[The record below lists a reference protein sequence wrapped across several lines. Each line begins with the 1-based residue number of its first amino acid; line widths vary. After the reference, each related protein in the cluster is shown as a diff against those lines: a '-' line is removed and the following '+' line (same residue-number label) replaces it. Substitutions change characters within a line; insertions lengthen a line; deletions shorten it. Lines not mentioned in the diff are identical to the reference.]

1 MIKVTELALRKL
13 QSQISEEDKTTLEII
28 IDSFG
33 WSGVSFNLVQAEQKE
48 HHFASEHENFTIIV
62 DKELLHSFP
71 VFTVDFSKGILGSGF
86 VIRGGQ

>member
-1 MIKVTELALRKL
+1 MIKVTDVALEKL
-13 QSQISEEDKTTLEII
+13 KVQISGEDATTLEII

-48 HHFASEHENFTIIV
+48 HHYASEHENFTIIV
-62 DKELLHSFP
+62 DKELLHTFP
-71 VFTVDFSKGILGSGF
+71 IFTVDYSKGILGSGF